1 MSPQQ
6 HTSQTQLD
14 GHILESYI
22 APKKPKQEPRSKA
35 PQKAKIKPAI
45 DQRTGFCRNRKI
57 MKMLLD
63 LGFKRGNAI
72 GYEDLE
78 YVIAVV
84 RGSDPRTI
92 RRTLKELV
100 KFGFLEPATKRK
112 VVDRKSVMVR
122 TETTVKIREYSITKG
137 YVAYQ
142 FGSRSPI
149 NFQST
154 LIPPTPPSSNLLNS
168 VKQNVC
174 VGQGGLVKQNRDGLG
189 RWIGSK
195 NNK

>member
-1 MSPQQ
+1 MSSKD
-6 HTSQTQLD
+6 SQTQLD
-14 GHILESYI
+14 GHILKSYV
-22 APKKPKQEPRSKA
+22 APEEPKQELRLVR
-35 PQKAKIKPAI
+35 QKAKIKPAI
-45 DQRTGFCRNRKI
+45 DQRTSFCRNRKI
-57 MKMLLD
+57 MQMLLD
-63 LGFKRGNAI
+63 LGFKRGNTI
-72 GYEDLE
+72 SYEDLE

-100 KFGFLEPATKRK
+100 KFSFLEPATKRK
-112 VVDRKSVMVR
+112 LVDRKSVMVR
-122 TETTVKIREYSITKG
+122 TETTVKIREYSVRKG
-137 YVAYQ
+137 YASYQ
-142 FGSRSPI
+142 FGSRTPI

-154 LIPPTPPSSNLLNS
+154 LIPPATPLPNVSMNS

-174 VGQGGLVKQNRDGLG
+174 VEQGGSVKQNRDGLG

>member
-1 MSPQQ
+1 MQ
-6 HTSQTQLD
+6 HSKDSQTQLD

-22 APKKPKQEPRSKA
+22 APEKPKPQVRPKA
-35 PQKAKIKPAI
+35 HQKAKIKPAI
-45 DQRTGFCRNRKI
+45 DERTSFCRNRKI

-63 LGFKRGNAI
+63 LGFKRGNII

-78 YVIAVV
+78 YVIAIV

-92 RRTLKELV
+92 RRALRELV

-122 TETTVKIREYSITKG
+122 TENRVKIREYSVTKG
-137 YVAYQ
+137 HAAYQ

-154 LIPPTPPSSNLLNS
+154 LIPPTPPSSNLLNG

-174 VGQGGLVKQNRDGLG
+174 VGQGRRDKENHGVSG
-189 RWIGSK
+189 RWKG
-195 NNK
+195 NK